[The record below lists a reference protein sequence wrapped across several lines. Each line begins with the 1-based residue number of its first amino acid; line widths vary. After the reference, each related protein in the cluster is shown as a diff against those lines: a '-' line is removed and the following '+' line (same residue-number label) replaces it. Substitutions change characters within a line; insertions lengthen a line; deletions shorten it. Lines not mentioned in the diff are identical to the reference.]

1 MQVSNSNM
9 QQQPIRKKSYCLRNR
24 QFDVSLKS
32 TLSHCLNTQLKLAF
46 FLCRQPF
53 FGEFDEHV

>member
-24 QFDVSLKS
+24 QFDV
-32 TLSHCLNTQLKLAF
+32 
-46 FLCRQPF
+46 
-53 FGEFDEHV
+53 